1 MNRLYAETKKA
12 LQLEDVKERLMQAAL
27 LPVGS
32 TPKEFESLIRNDVER
47 WTKLA
52 ADAGIQPQ

>member
-1 MNRLYAETKKA
+1 
-12 LQLEDVKERLMQAAL
+12 MQAAL